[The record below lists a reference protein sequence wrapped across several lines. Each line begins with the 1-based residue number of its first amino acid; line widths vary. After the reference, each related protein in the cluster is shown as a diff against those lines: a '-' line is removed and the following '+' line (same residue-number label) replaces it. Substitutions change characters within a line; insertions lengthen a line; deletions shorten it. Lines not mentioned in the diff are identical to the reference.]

1 MKHEAVALTGKAP
14 GNAPRSHRADAT
26 YDALVIG
33 AGFGGLGAALAL
45 AEAGASVCV
54 CESLRYPGGCAST
67 FTRGGARFDAGATLV
82 SGLAK
87 GQLFGDWLARYSP
100 STVVDWMDPL
110 VELRTR
116 DFSLS
121 ITRDRESLVHSFLA
135 IPGAPARAIRDFF
148 DFQRKIAASLW
159 ELFDDPTLLP
169 PFGLETIARHA
180 GRALRYLPLLPLLGT
195 SLGEV
200 LASHGLADFRPLRTY
215 VDALCQITVQCSADE
230 AEATFALAAMDYY
243 YRGTG
248 HVRGGVGALASALV
262 SACEQAGTEVL
273 LSNRVTA
280 LRREADGSWL
290 ATTRRGEVRA
300 RAIVANLLP
309 SALASMLE
317 PERHARAIV
326 ELRSRSAPIEKAW
339 GAAMLYAVARPPEGE
354 PDDAHHLELVNDA
367 SAPFSEGNHVFV
379 SISSALETERAP
391 KGRRVLTMSTHVP
404 LAKLARLG
412 EGTSV
417 YVAEVQDAMRATVAA
432 RAPEWHAGLE
442 RVITASPRTFAR
454 FVGRPAGAVG
464 GLPRRVG
471 LASYTSLGPSSPL
484 DDVWLVGDSVFPG
497 QSALATAIGGVR
509 TATAITRRLGSFRA
523 AALPPTEAD
532 APAPEAETG
541 GG

>member
-1 MKHEAVALTGKAP
+1 MT
-14 GNAPRSHRADAT
+14 PRSATT
-26 YDALVIG
+26 YDALVVG
-33 AGFGGLGAALAL
+33 AGFGGLGAAIAL
-45 AEAGASVCV
+45 AEGGASVCV

-67 FTRGGARFDAGATLV
+67 FTRGGARYDAGATLV
-82 SGLAK
+82 SGLAP
-87 GQLFGDWLARYSP
+87 GQLFGDWLAKYSP

-110 VELRTR
+110 VELRTG
-116 DFSLS
+116 DFSLEIS
-121 ITRDRESLVHSFLA
+121 RDRESLVRSFLA
-135 IPGAPARAIRDFF
+135 IPGAPARAIRGFF
-148 DFQRKIAASLW
+148 DFQRSIAASLW

-169 PFGLETIARHA
+169 PFGPRMVGRHA
-180 GRALRYLPLLPLLGT
+180 GRALRYLPLLPLLGK

-248 HVRGGVGALASALV
+248 HVRGGVGALADALV
-262 SACEQAGTEVL
+262 SACTQLGAEVK

-280 LRREADGSWL
+280 LRRAEDGTWI
-290 ATTRRGEVRA
+290 ATTRNGELRA
-300 RAIVANLLP
+300 RTVVANLLP
-309 SALASMLE
+309 SALAAMLDSE
-317 PERHARAIV
+317 AHAHAITALRA
-326 ELRSRSAPIEKAW
+326 RSSPIENAW

-354 PDDAHHLELVNDA
+354 RDDAHHLELVNDT
-367 SAPFSEGNHVFV
+367 SAPFAEGNHVFV

-391 KGRRVLTMSTHVP
+391 AGRRVLTMSTHVP

-412 EGTSV
+412 EGTAA
-417 YVAEVQDAMRATVAA
+417 YVAEVQNTMRATVAA

-442 RVITASPRTFAR
+442 RVLPASPRTFAR

-464 GLPRRVG
+464 GLPRRAG
-471 LASYTSLGPSSPL
+471 LASYSSLGPSSPL

-509 TATAITRRLGSFRA
+509 TATAITQRLGASVSRA
-523 AALPPTEAD
+523 EAHVPSAPVGALAKR
-532 APAPEAETG
+532 A
-541 GG
+541 